1 MRKSQMTKSGTM
13 YHFNPK
19 TGSLGHCIACS
30 SISGVVVCG
39 RDNASVNN
47 IIVPSYQC
55 YYKFIIS
62 QIIWIETKSNL
73 EIKKYDN
80 PCGLS

>member
-1 MRKSQMTKSGTM
+1 MRKSHMTKSGTM

-19 TGSLGHCIACS
+19 TGSFGHCIACS

-47 IIVPSYQC
+47 IIVPSYLLL
-55 YYKFIIS
+55 YVHYI
-62 QIIWIETKSNL
+62 TN
-73 EIKKYDN
+73 YMDAN
-80 PCGLS
+80 R